1 MTTPMYAKGTTLD
14 LSIYPSFIQYA
25 TSVGYPKGNDNR
37 CHKIYDDW
45 YARGTVVWLLK
56 ILDNSNQLRY
66 ASVYDCS
73 VSSEMHKIYKEL
85 IFSK

>member
-1 MTTPMYAKGTTLD
+1 MGKPHLQKSKLTRSYMALDMTTPMYAKGTTLD

-45 YARGTVVWLLK
+45 YARGTVV
-56 ILDNSNQLRY
+56 
-66 ASVYDCS
+66 
-73 VSSEMHKIYKEL
+73 
-85 IFSK
+85 